1 MFSEQSKVKRFSFE
15 MHSRA
20 GDTSTHARHFRLR
33 CFFLASILAKA
44 ERAGEGR
51 GVVKA
56 QIIINISP
64 FLGLFLLLH
73 LFTMQ
78 TMEEKYVLRN

>member
-1 MFSEQSKVKRFSFE
+1 MFLEQSKVKRFSFE

-20 GDTSTHARHFRLR
+20 GDHARHFRLR